1 MSKTIVIAGAS
12 QGWGH
17 MKAAF
22 NIASELNLHTDL
34 SVEIIDVFDYLPAP
48 LKYISD
54 RIWRFASHYCHPL
67 YSYVYRRFV
76 NSGSNEVSQSRRLTL
91 ASYGVAEVLLG
102 RSLRRFVKKLDE
114 VNPVVYVATH
124 PMASAIGSYLKD
136 KFGYKFCI
144 VSTDFII
151 HSAHIP
157 LNADAFF
164 VPPQFQLKVTEQRLK
179 VFNERLK
186 KTGIPIDGKFAE
198 KKRQDQIKRKLG
210 LSCKR
215 TTILVSFGGDGL
227 KATRHISVFKK
238 LLNSELPLQFIVL
251 TGYNT
256 KFANKLRRRYGDDK
270 RLKIYGYLDDVTD
283 LFAASDLFVG
293 KGGGLSISEAIAMKL
308 PMLFIDK
315 MPGQEEYNIK
325 LIMTLGLGRCV
336 EEDCLVAAI
345 KEYTKRR
352 HKLTRPPFDTVA
364 RPHSSSDIA
373 RGIMSLTV

>member
-1 MSKTIVIAGAS
+1 MSKTVIIVGAS

-34 SVEIIDVFDYLPAP
+34 NVEITDALDYLPVP

-54 RIWRFASHYCHPL
+54 HVWRFASRYCHPL
-67 YSYVYRRFV
+67 YSYVYRRLV
-76 NSGSNEVSQSRRLTL
+76 NSSSGEALQSRRKVL
-91 ASYGVAEVLLG
+91 ANSNVLEILLG
-102 RSLRRFVKKLDE
+102 RLLRKFIKKLDE
-114 VNPVVYVATH
+114 INPVVYVATH
-124 PMASAIGSYLKD
+124 PIAAAIGSYLKD
-136 KFGYKFCI
+136 RFGYKFCI

-164 VPPQFQLKVTEQRLK
+164 VPPQFQLKATEQRLK
-179 VFNERLK
+179 IFKERFK
-186 KTGIPIDGKFAE
+186 KTGIPIDSKFAE
-198 KKRQDQIKRKLG
+198 KKSQDQIKRKLG

-215 TTILVSFGGDGL
+215 TTILFSFGGDGL

-238 LLNSELPLQFIVL
+238 LLNSELSFQLIVL
-251 TGYNT
+251 AGYNT
-256 KFANKLRRRYGDDK
+256 RFANKLRRRYGDDK

-283 LFAASDLFVG
+283 LFAASDLFIG

-315 MPGQEEYNIK
+315 MPGQEEYNID
-325 LIMTLGLGRCV
+325 LIMTLGLGRYV
-336 EEDCLVAAI
+336 EEDSLVATI

-352 HKLTRPPFDTVA
+352 YKPTRAPFDTIA

-373 RGIMSLTV
+373 RGIATMTL